1 MDKTKTVKTRKT
13 PTPAFAVISFLVIVA
28 VLVALINLGVD
39 TTMSVF
45 IAALIAVVIA
55 LLLDIPWADVERTLL
70 RVVSDCIPTFLI
82 VIMVGMLVG
91 IWMAGGT
98 VPALMYYGMKLIS
111 PKILVP
117 LAFVLSG
124 LTAEFTGTSFGSVAT
139 MGIALVG
146 VASTTSIP
154 VPLVIAAVVCGAWF
168 GDKMSPLSDT
178 TNLASGVSRV
188 PLYDHI
194 GSMMYTTIP
203 AALVALV
210 LFTAAGLMHSGG
222 EMDTTRANLI
232 CDTLAEHF
240 NLNPILILP
249 AILVLLV
256 SVFKLPALLGMG
268 LTVVVSIVFAM
279 VFQGVN
285 FVELMNYAANG
296 FTLSTGV
303 DIVDPMLN
311 RGGITSM
318 TGLLI
323 TFMVASLMH
332 SGGEMD
338 TTRANL
344 ICDTLAEHFN
354 LNPILILPAILV
366 LLVSVFKLPALLGM
380 GLTVVVS
387 IVFAMVFQGV
397 NFVELMN
404 YAANG
409 FTLSTG
415 VDIVDPM
422 LNRGGITSMTG
433 LLITFM
439 VASVMGGI
447 ITATGILDV
456 LAKDV
461 LLKFIKSRGVLVT
474 VTLIYCYIVNFLT
487 AGGQTV
493 AIIVTEQTFEDAFDR
508 MGIHRR
514 VLSRTLEDAGT
525 LSAPIVPWGVAT
537 LYVMEVLGCGT
548 EYIPYCW
555 FIFIVPIFSI
565 LCAFS
570 GFGIWDKD
578 GNKMWGRKKAAAK

>member
-188 PLYDHI
+188 PL
-194 GSMMYTTIP
+194 
-203 AALVALV
+203 
-210 LFTAAGLMHSGG
+210 FTAAG
-222 EMDTTRANLI
+222 
-232 CDTLAEHF
+232 
-240 NLNPILILP
+240 
-249 AILVLLV
+249 
-256 SVFKLPALLGMG
+256 
-268 LTVVVSIVFAM
+268 
-279 VFQGVN
+279 
-285 FVELMNYAANG
+285 
-296 FTLSTGV
+296 
-303 DIVDPMLN
+303 
-311 RGGITSM
+311 
-318 TGLLI
+318 
-323 TFMVASLMH
+323 LMH

>member
-1 MDKTKTVKTRKT
+1 
-13 PTPAFAVISFLVIVA
+13 
-28 VLVALINLGVD
+28 
-39 TTMSVF
+39 MSVF

-154 VPLVIAAVVCGAWF
+154 VPLVIAAV
-168 GDKMSPLSDT
+168 
-178 TNLASGVSRV
+178 ASGVSRV

-210 LFTAAGLMHSGG
+210 LFTAAG
-222 EMDTTRANLI
+222 
-232 CDTLAEHF
+232 
-240 NLNPILILP
+240 
-249 AILVLLV
+249 
-256 SVFKLPALLGMG
+256 
-268 LTVVVSIVFAM
+268 
-279 VFQGVN
+279 
-285 FVELMNYAANG
+285 
-296 FTLSTGV
+296 
-303 DIVDPMLN
+303 
-311 RGGITSM
+311 
-318 TGLLI
+318 
-323 TFMVASLMH
+323 LMH

>member
-222 EMDTTRANLI
+222 EMDTTR
-232 CDTLAEHF
+232 
-240 NLNPILILP
+240 
-249 AILVLLV
+249 
-256 SVFKLPALLGMG
+256 
-268 LTVVVSIVFAM
+268 
-279 VFQGVN
+279 
-285 FVELMNYAANG
+285 
-296 FTLSTGV
+296 
-303 DIVDPMLN
+303 
-311 RGGITSM
+311 
-318 TGLLI
+318 
-323 TFMVASLMH
+323 
-332 SGGEMD
+332 
-338 TTRANL
+338 
-344 ICDTLAEHFN
+344 
-354 LNPILILPAILV
+354 AILV

>member
-117 LAFVLSG
+117 LALVLSG

-232 CDTLAEHF
+232 CDTLAEQHS
-240 NLNPILILP
+240 LNPCDSPRYHRARLSMFCCWP
-249 AILVLLV
+249 CVRPHW
-256 SVFKLPALLGMG
+256 S
-268 LTVVVSIVFAM
+268 SIVFAM

-303 DIVDPMLN
+303 DIVDPMMLQP
-311 RGGITSM
+311 RRSITQH
-318 TGLLI
+318 L
-323 TFMVASLMH
+323 
-332 SGGEMD
+332 
-338 TTRANL
+338 
-344 ICDTLAEHFN
+344 
-354 LNPILILPAILV
+354 
-366 LLVSVFKLPALLGM
+366 
-380 GLTVVVS
+380 
-387 IVFAMVFQGV
+387 
-397 NFVELMN
+397 
-404 YAANG
+404 
-409 FTLSTG
+409 
-415 VDIVDPM
+415 
-422 LNRGGITSMTG
+422 TG